1 MDSYRTIILEFS
13 RDIELIL
20 WIFMIDLAI
29 VYKLMNFLTQ

>member
-20 WIFMIDLAI
+20 LIFMIDLAI
-29 VYKLMNFLTQ
+29 VF